1 MLDAVMERIRE
12 SVEGV
17 DAVFVVGMDGMIVTG
32 KPSPATAPWDWIAAS
47 YTEIVRKLGAAHAEA
62 GVAAPEE
69 LVVNGDGG
77 PALVV
82 RRVTEEYA
90 LLLALRPEAGS
101 LGRARFELR
110 KAASALAPELVS

>member
-1 MLDAVMERIRE
+1 MLDTVLGRIQE

-32 KPSPATAPWDWIAAS
+32 KPGATAPWDWIAAS
-47 YTEIVRKLGAAHAEA
+47 YTEIVRKIASAHGEA
-62 GVAAPEE
+62 GMALPEE
-69 LVVNGDGG
+69 LVITGEG
-77 PALVV
+77 PALVL

-90 LLLALRPEAGS
+90 LLLALKPEAGS

-110 KAASALAPELVS
+110 KAASALVPELAA

>member
-1 MLDAVMERIRE
+1 MLDTVLGRIQE

-32 KPSPATAPWDWIAAS
+32 KPTPVAAPWDWIAAS
-47 YTEIVRKLGAAHAEA
+47 YTEIVRKIAAAHGEA
-62 GVAAPEE
+62 GMPLPEE
-69 LVVNGDGG
+69 LVITGGG
-77 PALVV
+77 PALVL
-82 RRVTEEYA
+82 RRVTEEYV